1 MSILLG
7 TSIINLKTVLQEDT
21 LYVSFKRADGD
32 FKDEFLAF
40 LDEDFTT
47 LSGII
52 RNKKNSVKPKFFNS
66 TRFGDDIIIVIIQG
80 TSDFKLCQLGKA
92 HGFPRGFPVV
102 WNRATNTASY
112 FGFYPKFENDD
123 RQGDTSTL
131 FDRAVSEARIFPKM
145 SGFLSQLVTFE
156 VEGSIF
162 WTACSKN
169 SAEGPFAEDGARL
182 WQKYVTPELL
192 QHLHEHNL
200 LLCGEAM
207 SKQDQC
213 HGARVINESI
223 VITCVGQRSDNA
235 FPSFLSHGEVIDFCK
250 DHALDCEGAMVLA
263 GEELNDF
270 FQELIDSRD
279 YTTCSSYHR
288 LCDKYHNSFI
298 QGTVSH
304 MDILGDVLEGLVIQL
319 TYEDGTRET
328 VKFKFPNYTMR
339 TFGLRVFLKE
349 QNLATIP
356 LSSLQKVVDWWCVSD
371 EGKDYWLNWLKACS
385 VLSTTFE
392 QSDEQVG
399 LHIQLADTINSMT
412 QEQVDNLSFIYNNN
426 NQKTKV
432 TLIVVVGPIGFG
444 KSTAANNICVDEQFF
459 HIDGDVL
466 GLSMSQ
472 VLKMGQERQPYTF
485 WCVIRAILEGKT
497 PVLSTGGGVL
507 FTQGREQRL
516 AIISAIQQI
525 LPHIEVELVVFVP
538 ENYEEEYANTERTRA
553 VIQRRIETGEWTDDT
568 NVEKVVALSKGNL
581 RFCKKLIEEADRVVT
596 YTNTNTPS
604 TFDEL
609 RNSISSSRP
618 LVSFC
623 PQQQRT
629 LVEVEGIPKL
639 LHITN
644 GFFQDRPE
652 MDYQEEKKEEEEEKL
667 GRLVTLQ
674 TVQVTKNGKK
684 KTKTIQLVI
693 LDEFREHITV
703 AAGDHMPVLMGDVA
717 EAINRGDE
725 VITIKNKAGDDLD
738 YTIKE
743 MKKVRVSVHGVFFI

>member
-1 MSILLG
+1 MSILLS
-7 TSIINLKTVLQEDT
+7 TSVTELKTLLQEDT

-40 LDEDFTT
+40 LDEDFIT

-80 TSDFKLCQLGKA
+80 TSDFKLCQLGKE

-102 WNRATNTASY
+102 WNRATNTAQY

-123 RQGDTSTL
+123 RQGDVNTL
-131 FDRAVSEARIFPKM
+131 LDRAVSEARIFPKM
-145 SGFLSQLVTFE
+145 SGFLTQLVTFE
-156 VEGSIF
+156 VEGSVF

-207 SKQDQC
+207 SKHDQC

-223 VITCVGQRSDNA
+223 VITCVGERSDNA

-250 DHALDCEGAMVLA
+250 DHALDCEGAMVLS
-263 GEELNDF
+263 GQELSDF

-288 LCDKYHNSFI
+288 LCEKYFNFFI

-319 TYEDGTRET
+319 TNEDGTRET

-339 TFGLRVFLKE
+339 TFGLRTFLKE
-349 QNLATIP
+349 QNLATIS

-371 EGKDYWLNWLKACS
+371 EGKGYWLNWLKACS
-385 VLSTTFE
+385 VLSTFFE
-392 QSDEQVG
+392 QYDEQVG

-412 QEQVDNLSFIYNNN
+412 QEQVDDLSFIYDNN

-432 TLIVVVGPIGFG
+432 TLIVFVGPIGYG
-444 KSTAANNICVDEQFF
+444 KSTAANNFCGDDERFSN
-459 HIDGDVL
+459 IDGDIL
-466 GLSMSQ
+466 GSSMSQ
-472 VLKMGQERQPYTF
+472 VLKMGPERQPYTF
-485 WCVIRAILEGKT
+485 WCVIKAILEGKT

-507 FTQGREQRL
+507 FAQGREQRL

-538 ENYEEEYANTERTRA
+538 ENYEDVNDERTREI
-553 VIQRRIETGEWTDDT
+553 VQRRMDNGEWSKDTD
-568 NVEKVVALSKGNL
+568 VEKVVTLSRNNI
-581 RFCKKLIEEADRVVT
+581 RFWKMLIELADRVVT

-609 RNSISSSRP
+609 RNSIKSFP
-618 LVSFC
+618 PMTSFC

-644 GFFQDRPE
+644 GFFKDRPE

-684 KTKTIQLVI
+684 KIKTIKLVI
-693 LDEFREHITV
+693 LDEFRKHITV
-703 AAGDHMPVLMGDVA
+703 AAGDHMPNLMGDVA
-717 EAINRGDE
+717 EAINRGYE
-725 VITIKNKAGDDLD
+725 VITIKNKVGVDVD
-738 YTIKE
+738 YTIMKE
-743 MKKVRVSVHGVFFI
+743 EEVRVLNGGGFFI